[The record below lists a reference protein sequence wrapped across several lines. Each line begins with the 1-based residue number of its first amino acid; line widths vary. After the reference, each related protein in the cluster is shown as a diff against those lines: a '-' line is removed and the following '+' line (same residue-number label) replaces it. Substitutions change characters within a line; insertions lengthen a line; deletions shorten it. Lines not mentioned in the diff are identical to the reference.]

1 MSTKLKNLFV
11 GSEISTP
18 VIVIAIAQ
26 IIFTGV
32 MVYRS
37 YSAETNLLSISAI
50 AMLAG
55 LILESIRITKNW
67 QALVALFVISYFLSL
82 FAFLPSSDEYIYTF
96 DNHIT
101 TWSYA
106 FITTYAFFFSIFL
119 KDKTIAR
126 LNEGSTLL
134 LSVSFIY
141 WWIDYGFS
149 VDISWTSGTLL
160 IFGGILSLFSI
171 INAFTN
177 LTLSNTSRIF
187 LSVWSSIIM
196 FAFAGDNILK
206 VLNNPAIENTYFS
219 EGLFIGLQY
228 FLLGVSAV
236 YIVSNYM
243 LIIRFFPSK
252 SGNYNSELAEVKQDH
267 LNRYSQEQIS
277 LSSALLCVAFSAITY
292 SLNYWFDILPKHTLI
307 WIVLI
312 TFPMFIHILE
322 SAKNKSI

>member
-1 MSTKLKNLFV
+1 
-11 GSEISTP
+11 
-18 VIVIAIAQ
+18 
-26 IIFTGV
+26 
-32 MVYRS
+32 
-37 YSAETNLLSISAI
+37 
-50 AMLAG
+50 
-55 LILESIRITKNW
+55 
-67 QALVALFVISYFLSL
+67 
-82 FAFLPSSDEYIYTF
+82 
-96 DNHIT
+96 
-101 TWSYA
+101 
-106 FITTYAFFFSIFL
+106 
-119 KDKTIAR
+119 
-126 LNEGSTLL
+126 
-134 LSVSFIY
+134 
-141 WWIDYGFS
+141 
-149 VDISWTSGTLL
+149 
-160 IFGGILSLFSI
+160 
-171 INAFTN
+171 
-177 LTLSNTSRIF
+177 
-187 LSVWSSIIM
+187 M

-312 TFPMFIHILE
+312 IFPMFIHILE